1 MTANRKSPSEEWLGV
16 KDGLTEAIWPAWRS
30 VICGMECAHKFAPWF
45 GPVLKC
51 VRCGSTTMVT
61 MDKNESKPIYPP
73 AKDRST

>member
-16 KDGLTEAIWPAWRS
+16 KDGLTE

-73 AKDRST
+73 AKDHSA